1 MLRVRILPGL
11 HFLSF
16 RFYQSIPVILLK
28 ALPENKE
35 CRLKKI
41 FSFLKESRAE
51 LKKVNWPSREEV
63 LTSTRVVIISILIIA
78 AVVALMDYVI
88 KTIIFSIMGG

>member
-1 MLRVRILPGL
+1 MLTLPYLIWDKAGGIEIKGAGL
-11 HFLSF
+11 
-16 RFYQSIPVILLK
+16 V
-28 ALPENKE
+28 
-35 CRLKKI
+35 LKKI

-78 AVVALMDYVI
+78 AVIALMDYVI
-88 KTIIFSIMGG
+88 KTVVFSIMGG

>member
-1 MLRVRILPGL
+1 
-11 HFLSF
+11 
-16 RFYQSIPVILLK
+16 
-28 ALPENKE
+28 
-35 CRLKKI
+35 LKKI